1 MFRELHIGV
10 LVPAFNEER
19 LILRT
24 LASMPPLVD
33 RILVIDDGSKDNT
46 AALAEGTGDPRVEV
60 IRHGRNRGL
69 GQALAT
75 GYKRGAELTD
85 IDAWVVMASDNQ
97 MDPEDLPAVLAPI
110 ANGQALYVKGNR
122 LFYPGVR
129 DVMPKHRFLGNAGLT
144 LLTKFAT
151 GYFHLVDPQCGYTA
165 IHKDALRFLDLE
177 HPHQGYGY
185 NAHLL
190 MQLNLYNVAVVDVP
204 VRPVYGEAVSKIR
217 LGSYIPRVSA
227 LLIRCAF
234 RRIVHKYFLRD
245 FHPAGIAYA
254 VSLVAWPV
262 AIWSGLVLL
271 VRRLSEIHQPLGLDM
286 LPTLLLFM
294 LSSLA
299 GTMLLLAAIWMD
311 IEYSRSR
318 RFPLA

>member
-1 MFRELHIGV
+1 MFREHHVGV

-19 LILRT
+19 LIVRT
-24 LASMPPLVD
+24 LTGLPGLVD
-33 RILVIDDGSKDNT
+33 RILVIDDGSKDQT
-46 AALAEGTGDPRVEV
+46 AALAEKSGDPRVEV
-60 IRHGRNRGL
+60 IRQGVNRGL

-75 GYKRGAELTD
+75 GYLRGAELKE
-85 IDAWVVMASDNQ
+85 IDVWVVMASDNQ
-97 MDPEDLPAVLAPI
+97 MDPADLPAVLAPI
-110 ANGQALYVKGNR
+110 ADGRALYVKGNR

-129 DVMPKHRFLGNAGLT
+129 DVMPRHRFLGNAFLT

-165 IHKDALRFLDLE
+165 LHRDALPFLDLE

-217 LGSYIPRVSA
+217 LASYIPRVSA
-227 LLIRCAF
+227 LLLRCTLT
-234 RRIVHKYFLRD
+234 RIAHKYFIRD

-254 VSLVAWPV
+254 VSALAWPV
-262 AIWSGLVLL
+262 AVWSGLVLL
-271 VRRLSEIHQPLGLDM
+271 IRRLSHFDQPLGLDM

>member
-1 MFRELHIGV
+1 LFRNLHVGV

-19 LILRT
+19 LIGRT
-24 LASMPPLVD
+24 LAGMPPLVD
-33 RILVIDDGSKDNT
+33 RILVIDDGSRDQT
-46 AALAEGTGDPRVEV
+46 AALAGQTGDPRVEV
-60 IRHGRNRGL
+60 IRHDVNQGL

-75 GYKRGAELTD
+75 GYLRGAALTD
-85 IDAWVVMASDNQ
+85 IDVWVVMASDNQ
-97 MDPEDLPAVLAPI
+97 MDPADLPAVLTPI
-110 ANGQALYVKGNR
+110 ADGRALYVKGNR

-129 DVMPKHRFLGNAGLT
+129 DVMPRHRFVGNAALT

-165 IHKDALRFLDLE
+165 IHKDALPFLDLKN
-177 HPHQGYGY
+177 PHRGYGY

-217 LGSYIPRVSA
+217 LLSYIPRVSA
-227 LLIRCAF
+227 LLVRCTVK
-234 RRIVHKYFLRD
+234 RITQKYLVRD

-254 VSLVAWPV
+254 ASAVAWPV
-262 AIWSGLVLL
+262 ALWSGLVLL
-271 VRRLSEIHQPLGLDM
+271 VRRLSEINQPLGLEM

-294 LSSLA
+294 LSSLG